1 MSLGFP
7 LQPDRSVLLIT
18 LDSCRYDTFAEAR
31 APNLRAVAPLHRAM
45 APATFTFPS
54 HAAMFRGYTP
64 SVADSDEPLVNP
76 RVGKLFRLVYGSFP
90 HHPAR
95 RDHFLLHGADI
106 IEGFS
111 RLGYETI
118 GTAAMAW
125 FDEQV
130 PTGVPLAGGFD
141 RFHFTGLPW
150 GVEAQMEWLAAQLS
164 ELTGPA
170 FVFVN
175 LGETHIPYWH
185 EGAPWSWQVNPC
197 DPYGGE
203 GNDAA
208 ECRRRQ
214 LACLEHLDAAL
225 GPLLAAFSRA
235 SVLVCGDHGDAWG
248 EDGLWS
254 HGFFHHKVLE
264 VPLLVRAAPL
274 PPEQRIDPAEP
285 LPMGRGYARTSK
297 A

>member
-1 MSLGFP
+1 MARGAVERAHRP
-7 LQPDRSVLLIT
+7 GVRVRQPRRDAQSVL
-18 LDSCRYDTFAEAR
+18 AR
-31 APNLRAVAPLHRAM
+31 GRAL
-45 APATFTFPS
+45 
-54 HAAMFRGYTP
+54 
-64 SVADSDEPLVNP
+64 E
-76 RVGKLFRLVYGSFP
+76 
-90 HHPAR
+90 
-95 RDHFLLHGADI
+95 
-106 IEGFS
+106 
-111 RLGYETI
+111 
-118 GTAAMAW
+118 
-125 FDEQV
+125 
-130 PTGVPLAGGFD
+130 LAGQP
-141 RFHFTGLPW
+141 L
-150 GVEAQMEWLAAQLS
+150 
-164 ELTGPA
+164 
-170 FVFVN
+170 
-175 LGETHIPYWH
+175 
-185 EGAPWSWQVNPC
+185 

-214 LACLEHLDAAL
+214 LACLEPLDAAL